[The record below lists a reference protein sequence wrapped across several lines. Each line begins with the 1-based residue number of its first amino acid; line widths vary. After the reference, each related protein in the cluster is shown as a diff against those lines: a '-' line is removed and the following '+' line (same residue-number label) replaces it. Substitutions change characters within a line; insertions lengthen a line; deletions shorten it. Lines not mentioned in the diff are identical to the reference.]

1 MYIFLI
7 TSKLQGLFQL
17 YCNLIQGLVFTNNIY
32 KIQCVGS
39 GAYYIGSSREP
50 TEGLGTFW
58 FSAVLAC
65 SISGWTAQVSIS
77 WLDSFD
83 LIKVKGFCSL
93 GGFSQTVNGKRTKQI
108 IMYTV

>member
-1 MYIFLI
+1 ML
-7 TSKLQGLFQL
+7 
-17 YCNLIQGLVFTNNIY
+17 TNNIY

-39 GAYYIGSSREP
+39 GAYYIGSSREL

-83 LIKVKGFCSL
+83 LVKVE
-93 GGFSQTVNGKRTKQI
+93 GFSSLWGFSKTVNGENKT
-108 IMYTV
+108 